1 MYKRLACALACSV
14 LGNLWVAPASAHAL
28 TLAEC
33 REGGEFIRN
42 AAHARDN
49 GITRDFFVGKLEE
62 DLALIQAFP
71 PALRWFVQDAGDEKL
86 LTDAVLQV
94 FDSPLK
100 PEQHEAA
107 FVRKCISVGAYAN
120 EGDDETI

>member
-1 MYKRLACALACSV
+1 MNKQLACALVFGALCNV
-14 LGNLWVAPASAHAL
+14 WAFPVSAHAL

-42 AAHARDN
+42 AALARDN
-49 GITRDFFVGKLEE
+49 GVTREFFVGKLEE

-71 PALRWFVQDAGDEKL
+71 PHLRWFVQDAGDEKL

-94 FDSPLK
+94 FDVPAE
-100 PEQHEAA
+100 PEQHEAV
-107 FVRKCISVGAYAN
+107 FVHRCITTAPVA
-120 EGDDETI
+120 DDGSI